1 MKKSSTGMISHESIS
16 KIRAKVMNDQ
26 ITLQMLCQGLALDS
40 FEIALCLSVY
50 YDNDT
55 SNDNDLTLLQRV
67 EQYQNVISSSQLWD
81 IVKESMIDD
90 IGRFFVIDDECK
102 TLFKIACKREDVY
115 LLLTEQLR
123 EAINNITHEHI
134 DLNENLVQVLQK
146 LIHEMRIIQN
156 WKLPYHVNSNCLQQT
171 IMIAT
176 SLINDENQI
185 KRRRFV

>member
-1 MKKSSTGMISHESIS
+1 
-16 KIRAKVMNDQ
+16 
-26 ITLQMLCQGLALDS
+26 
-40 FEIALCLSVY
+40 
-50 YDNDT
+50 
-55 SNDNDLTLLQRV
+55 
-67 EQYQNVISSSQLWD
+67 
-81 IVKESMIDD
+81 MIDD
-90 IGRFFVIDDECK
+90 IGRLLIIDEDFK
-102 TLFKIACKREDVY
+102 TLFKIACKREDLY

-123 EAINNITHEHI
+123 EAINNITHV

-185 KRRRFV
+185 KRRRFR